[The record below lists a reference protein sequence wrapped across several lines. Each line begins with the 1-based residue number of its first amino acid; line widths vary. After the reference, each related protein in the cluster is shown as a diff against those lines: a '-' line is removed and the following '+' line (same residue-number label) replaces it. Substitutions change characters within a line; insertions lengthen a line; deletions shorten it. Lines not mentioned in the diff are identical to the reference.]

1 MQARAGMMMKPSL
14 ASNALRRTA
23 LKILGEGGH
32 VEVAV
37 CVGENG
43 DVFVGHGFI
52 LPATIVLGG
61 GCKLEGSASINHFH
75 KPTRITRF
83 RCQIDAGRNGD
94 VVRNPLQPALVSF
107 YEGCGLRRKE
117 HSINGAVM

>member
-1 MQARAGMMMKPSL
+1 MDSELEERKLSSIRRPQILFIYRKGGVGNPETFGQIACSVWRLPIRFTVGTGGTIGMQARAGMMMKPSL

-52 LPATIVLGG
+52 LPVTIALCG
-61 GCKLEGSASINHFH
+61 GCKSG
-75 KPTRITRF
+75 
-83 RCQIDAGRNGD
+83 
-94 VVRNPLQPALVSF
+94 
-107 YEGCGLRRKE
+107 
-117 HSINGAVM
+117 